1 MRNIKEEY
9 SALKKEFL
17 QNFLQLLSSPNTF
30 HEANKINQEIA
41 ERTSINIGQKSN
53 FYLILFPGDI
63 PEIIEEL
70 SHYLDHKMIEECG
83 TKFVSIKSV
92 REKISTAIQCRMTG
106 IATPDAIRKIA
117 EYNSHLTNMP
127 LNLKICAKTC
137 DVIWRLAGDQSTDF
151 NYYTKRALLLPVYMR
166 AISIYCQDPVN
177 DYTKTAVFVKNALDK
192 VVNIASLKH
201 KIKLPKKED
210 IPILRLFL

>member
-1 MRNIKEEY
+1 MHDIKEKY
-9 SALKKEFL
+9 TVLKKEFL
-17 QNFLQLLSSPNTF
+17 QNFLQVISSSDKGDT
-30 HEANKINQEIA
+30 INSQIA
-41 ERTSINIGQKSN
+41 ESACLAIGQKSN
-53 FYLILFPGDI
+53 FYLILFPGDM

-70 SHYLDHKMIEECG
+70 SEYLDQKMIEKCQV
-83 TKFVSIKSV
+83 KFVEIKSV
-92 REKISTAIQCRMTG
+92 RAKISAAIQSRLTD
-106 IATPDAIRKIA
+106 IASFAAINKIA
-117 EYNSHLTNMP
+117 EYNSNLTNIP

-166 AISIYCQDPVN
+166 AISLYGQDPQGN
-177 DYTKTAVFVKNALDK
+177 YNQTAIFVKNALDK